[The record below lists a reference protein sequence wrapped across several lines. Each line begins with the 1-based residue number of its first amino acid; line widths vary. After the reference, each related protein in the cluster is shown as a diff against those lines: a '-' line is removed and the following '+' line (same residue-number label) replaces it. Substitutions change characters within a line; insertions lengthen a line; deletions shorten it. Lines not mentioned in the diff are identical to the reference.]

1 MKLADVEMIPG
12 VVVDD
17 EDPKFLG
24 RLKISAPGEFDVD
37 SMDINDMFWVYPFP
51 VGGYQS
57 FSHMLKGS
65 KVWLIKNTKNYYEYW
80 YLPYFEMNANTF
92 NLVNSNKKYDADV
105 IVSRSDGSNNI
116 QMYYN
121 PEDGFNQK
129 IGFASINI
137 MPDGTISITTGGAA
151 PSAGTFHTNSKNNE
165 IGYDG
170 GEYPRQFAVMGENL
184 HKLLD
189 ELNGKFK
196 TLATTAA
203 PCPYTS
209 HLAKTLNE
217 ICDTISDYTNGGEK
231 DIKAQY
237 TKVN

>member
-24 RLKISAPGEFDVD
+24 RLKISAPGEFEVD

-51 VGGYQS
+51 IGGYQS

-92 NLVNSNKKYDADV
+92 NLVNSKKKYDADV
-105 IVSRSDGSNNI
+105 LVSRSDGSNNI

-121 PEDGFNQK
+121 PEDGINQK

>member
-24 RLKISAPGEFDVD
+24 RLKISAPGEFDVN

-92 NLVNSNKKYDADV
+92 NLVNSKKKYDADV
-105 IVSRSDGSNNI
+105 LVSRSDGSNNI

>member
-92 NLVNSNKKYDADV
+92 NLVNSKKKYDADV
-105 IVSRSDGSNNI
+105 LVSRSDGSNNI

-121 PEDGFNQK
+121 PEDGINQK

-203 PCPYTS
+203 PCPFTS

>member
-92 NLVNSNKKYDADV
+92 NLVNSKKKYDADV

-203 PCPYTS
+203 PCPFTS

-217 ICDTISDYTNGGEK
+217 ICDTISDSTNGGEK
-231 DIKAQY
+231 DIKAQ
-237 TKVN
+237 

>member
-17 EDPKFLG
+17 EDTKFLG
-24 RLKISAPGEFDVD
+24 RLKISAPGEFEVD

-92 NLVNSNKKYDADV
+92 NLVNSKKKYDADV
-105 IVSRSDGSNNI
+105 LVSRSDGSNNI

-121 PEDGFNQK
+121 PEDGINQK

>member
-24 RLKISAPGEFDVD
+24 RLKISAPGEFEVD

-92 NLVNSNKKYDADV
+92 NLVNSKKKYDADV
-105 IVSRSDGSNNI
+105 LVSRSDGSNNI

-121 PEDGFNQK
+121 PEDGINQK

-170 GEYPRQFAVMGENL
+170 GEYPRQFAIMGENL

>member
-24 RLKISAPGEFDVD
+24 RLKISAPGEFEVD

-92 NLVNSNKKYDADV
+92 NLVNSKKKYDADV
-105 IVSRSDGSNNI
+105 LVSRSDGSNNI

-121 PEDGFNQK
+121 TEDGINQK

>member
-92 NLVNSNKKYDADV
+92 NLVNSKKKYDADV

-170 GEYPRQFAVMGENL
+170 VQNKIANL
-184 HKLLD
+184 KDNQQGGRKL
-189 ELNGKFK
+189 
-196 TLATTAA
+196 
-203 PCPYTS
+203 
-209 HLAKTLNE
+209 
-217 ICDTISDYTNGGEK
+217 
-231 DIKAQY
+231 AQI
-237 TKVN
+237 T

>member
-24 RLKISAPGEFDVD
+24 RLKISAPGEFEVD

-92 NLVNSNKKYDADV
+92 NLVNSKKKYDADV
-105 IVSRSDGSNNI
+105 LVSRSDGSNNI

-231 DIKAQY
+231 DLKAQY

>member
-24 RLKISAPGEFDVD
+24 RLKISAPGEFELD

-92 NLVNSNKKYDADV
+92 NLVNSKKKYDADV
-105 IVSRSDGSNNI
+105 LVSRSDGSNNI

-121 PEDGFNQK
+121 PEDGINQK

>member
-92 NLVNSNKKYDADV
+92 NLVNSKKKYDADV

-189 ELNGKFK
+189 ELNGNFK
-196 TLATTAA
+196 LLASAA
-203 PCPYTS
+203 ASCPFTS
-209 HLAKTLNE
+209 HLSKTLNE
-217 ICDTISDYTNGGEK
+217 VCKTISNYTSGGEK

>member
-24 RLKISAPGEFDVD
+24 RLKISAPGEFEVD

-92 NLVNSNKKYDADV
+92 NLVNSKKKYDADV

>member
-24 RLKISAPGEFDVD
+24 RLKISAPGEFEVD

-80 YLPYFEMNANTF
+80 YLPYFEMNTNTF
-92 NLVNSNKKYDADV
+92 NLVNSKKKYDADV
-105 IVSRSDGSNNI
+105 LVSRSDGSNNI

>member
-24 RLKISAPGEFDVD
+24 RLKISAPGEFEVD

-92 NLVNSNKKYDADV
+92 NLVNSKKKYDADV
-105 IVSRSDGSNNI
+105 LVSRSDGSNNI

-121 PEDGFNQK
+121 PEDGINQK

>member
-1 MKLADVEMIPG
+1 MIPG

-17 EDPKFLG
+17 QDPKFLG

-37 SMDINDMFWVYPFP
+37 TMNIDDMFWVYPFP

-57 FSHMLKGS
+57 FSRMLKGS
-65 KVWLIKNTKNYYEYW
+65 KVWLLKNTKNYYEYW
-80 YLPYFEMNANTF
+80 YLPYFEMNGNTYD
-92 NLVNSNKKYDADV
+92 LVNSKAKYDADV
-105 IVSRSDGSNNI
+105 LVSRSDGSNNI
-116 QMYYN
+116 QLYYN
-121 PEDGFNQK
+121 PQDGFNQK

-137 MPDGTISITTGGAA
+137 LPDGTINITTGGAS
-151 PSAGTFHTNSKNNE
+151 PSAAKFHTNSKSNI

-170 GEYPRQFAVMGENL
+170 SDRPHQLTVMGENL

-189 ELNGKFK
+189 DLNGAFK
-196 TLATTAA
+196 TLSTTASNS
-203 PCPYTS
+203 PYTT
-209 HLAKTLNE
+209 HLVNPLKEVADK
-217 ICDTISDYTNGGEK
+217 IQKYTNGDDL

>member
-24 RLKISAPGEFDVD
+24 RLKISAPGEFEVD

-92 NLVNSNKKYDADV
+92 NLVNSKKKYDADV
-105 IVSRSDGSNNI
+105 LVSRSDGSNNI

-121 PEDGFNQK
+121 PEDGINQK

-203 PCPYTS
+203 PCPFTS

>member
-17 EDPKFLG
+17 EDPKCLG

-92 NLVNSNKKYDADV
+92 NLVNSKKKYDADV

-203 PCPYTS
+203 PCPFTS

>member
-1 MKLADVEMIPG
+1 
-12 VVVDD
+12 
-17 EDPKFLG
+17 
-24 RLKISAPGEFDVD
+24 
-37 SMDINDMFWVYPFP
+37 
-51 VGGYQS
+51 
-57 FSHMLKGS
+57 
-65 KVWLIKNTKNYYEYW
+65 
-80 YLPYFEMNANTF
+80 
-92 NLVNSNKKYDADV
+92 
-105 IVSRSDGSNNI
+105 
-116 QMYYN
+116 MYYN
-121 PEDGFNQK
+121 PEDGINQK

-203 PCPYTS
+203 PCPFTS

>member
-92 NLVNSNKKYDADV
+92 NLVNSKKKYDADV

-203 PCPYTS
+203 PCPFTS

>member
-24 RLKISAPGEFDVD
+24 RLKISAPGEFEVD

-92 NLVNSNKKYDADV
+92 NLVNSRKKYDADV

>member
-24 RLKISAPGEFDVD
+24 RLKISAPGEFEVD

-92 NLVNSNKKYDADV
+92 NLVNSKKKYDADV
-105 IVSRSDGSNNI
+105 LVSRSDGSNNI
-116 QMYYN
+116 KMYYN
-121 PEDGFNQK
+121 PEDGINQK

>member
-24 RLKISAPGEFDVD
+24 RLKISAPGEFEVD

-92 NLVNSNKKYDADV
+92 NLVNSKKKYDADV
-105 IVSRSDGSNNI
+105 LVSRSDGSNNI

-203 PCPYTS
+203 PCPFTS

>member
-24 RLKISAPGEFDVD
+24 RLKISAPGEFEVD

-92 NLVNSNKKYDADV
+92 NLVNSKKKYDADV
-105 IVSRSDGSNNI
+105 LVSRSDGSNNI

>member
-92 NLVNSNKKYDADV
+92 NLVNSKKKYDADV

-189 ELNGKFK
+189 ELNGNFK
-196 TLATTAA
+196 LLASTAA
-203 PCPYTS
+203 SCPYTS
-209 HLAKTLNE
+209 HLSKTLNE
-217 ICDTISDYTNGGEK
+217 VCKTISNYTSGGEK

>member
-92 NLVNSNKKYDADV
+92 NLVNSKKKYDADV
-105 IVSRSDGSNNI
+105 LVSRSDGSNNI

-203 PCPYTS
+203 PCPFTS

>member
-24 RLKISAPGEFDVD
+24 RLKISAPGEFEVD

-92 NLVNSNKKYDADV
+92 NLVNSKKKYDADV

-203 PCPYTS
+203 PCPFTS

>member
-92 NLVNSNKKYDADV
+92 NLVNSKKKYDADV
-105 IVSRSDGSNNI
+105 LVSRSDGSNNI

-121 PEDGFNQK
+121 PEDGINQK

>member
-24 RLKISAPGEFDVD
+24 RLKISAPGEFEVD

-92 NLVNSNKKYDADV
+92 NLVNSKKKYDADV
-105 IVSRSDGSNNI
+105 LVSRSDGSNNI
-116 QMYYN
+116 QM
-121 PEDGFNQK
+121 
-129 IGFASINI
+129 
-137 MPDGTISITTGGAA
+137 
-151 PSAGTFHTNSKNNE
+151 
-165 IGYDG
+165 
-170 GEYPRQFAVMGENL
+170 
-184 HKLLD
+184 
-189 ELNGKFK
+189 
-196 TLATTAA
+196 
-203 PCPYTS
+203 
-209 HLAKTLNE
+209 
-217 ICDTISDYTNGGEK
+217 
-231 DIKAQY
+231 
-237 TKVN
+237 

>member
-92 NLVNSNKKYDADV
+92 NLVNSRKKYDADV
-105 IVSRSDGSNNI
+105 LVSRSDGSNNI

>member
-92 NLVNSNKKYDADV
+92 NLVNSKKKYDADV
-105 IVSRSDGSNNI
+105 LVSRSDGSNNI

-121 PEDGFNQK
+121 PEDGINQK

-203 PCPYTS
+203 PCPFTS

-217 ICDTISDYTNGGEK
+217 ICDTISKYTNGGEK

>member
-24 RLKISAPGEFDVD
+24 RLKISAPGEFEVD

-65 KVWLIKNTKNYYEYW
+65 KVWLVKNTKNYYEYW

-92 NLVNSNKKYDADV
+92 NLVNSKKKYDADV
-105 IVSRSDGSNNI
+105 LVSRSDGSNNI

>member
-24 RLKISAPGEFDVD
+24 RLKISAPGEFEVD

-92 NLVNSNKKYDADV
+92 NLVNSKKKYDADV
-105 IVSRSDGSNNI
+105 LVSRSDGSNNI

-121 PEDGFNQK
+121 PEDGINQK

-189 ELNGKFK
+189 KLNGKFK

-203 PCPYTS
+203 PCPFTS

>member
-92 NLVNSNKKYDADV
+92 NLVNSKKKYDADV
-105 IVSRSDGSNNI
+105 LVSRSDGSNNI

-121 PEDGFNQK
+121 PEDGINQK

-196 TLATTAA
+196 TLATAA
-203 PCPYTS
+203 NESPYTT
-209 HLAKTLNE
+209 HLSKTLND
-217 ICDTISDYTNGGEK
+217 ICKTISDYTSGGEK
-231 DIKAQY
+231 DVKAQY